1 MRVLLISAQMALH
14 QDETSCLCSA
24 QAVFDGMMRGRES
37 QIPSVHKNLGSA
49 AWMSVVRQVG
59 FAGQSGSKGVK
70 GGQRRVDS
78 GIGWPALHKRDW
90 PRIATRDQ
98 RDDCGVKKKASLH
111 VNFSYTKW
119 PHKIAGKHHINHSVK
134 SLRDN

>member
-1 MRVLLISAQMALH
+1 
-14 QDETSCLCSA
+14 
-24 QAVFDGMMRGRES
+24 MRGRES

-90 PRIATRDQ
+90 PRSATRDQ

-111 VNFSYTKW
+111 VNFSYTLYKVATQDSRKTS
-119 PHKIAGKHHINHSVK
+119 HQ
-134 SLRDN
+134 SLCQIFTRQLD